1 MAYYEKQDPATGK
14 DIVIFKAKTFSAHTA
29 AKIPGFS
36 GMVKLYSDSFIYL
49 HVNRGIVVNSWDAR
63 TGTPLAIYELCR
75 RGGLDRV
82 YRIKLSTLVRS
93 SRYIFGER
101 TPL

>member
-14 DIVIFKAKTFSAHTA
+14 DIGIFKAQEISAHTA

-36 GMVKLYSDSFIYL
+36 GVVKLYSDSFIYL
-49 HVNRGIVVNSWDAR
+49 HVERGIVVNVWDAR
-63 TGTPLAIYELCR
+63 TGTPLAIYELYR
-75 RGGLDRV
+75 FGGLDRVYRSV

-93 SRYIFGER
+93 SRYEFR
-101 TPL
+101 